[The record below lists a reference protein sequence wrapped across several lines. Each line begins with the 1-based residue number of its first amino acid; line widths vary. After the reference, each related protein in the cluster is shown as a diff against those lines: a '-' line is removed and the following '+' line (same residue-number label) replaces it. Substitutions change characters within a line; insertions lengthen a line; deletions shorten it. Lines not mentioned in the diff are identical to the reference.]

1 MPDKTRVDG
10 TNIELYDVSPWS
22 RSTIADGKW
31 LNSNT
36 IQPLED
42 NEYILASAIGDVSGA
57 VDLIQA
63 QSDVVDVV
71 GSYEQLVNYNEQL
84 TDRDIVK
91 VLVDSRYDSAE
102 SYNRM
107 IGGEPGSYTWSAIG
121 SIDRRSNWTE
131 QNSQA
136 QDYIKNKPG
145 ETNLVAGPNVY
156 IYEDGNDLIV
166 SAHQAQ
172 VQSDWTE
179 IDPNSA
185 SYIQNKPE
193 PLEISA
199 GKDIRIDEVGSTI
212 TIGVSADY
220 YPMYTNPSGYLTEYV
235 QADWNESDT
244 TSASYI
250 QNKPSTFLNLL
261 TEDADQIISG
271 ADLNDYTTPKSYFIP
286 SALDMKEIDNTPY
299 AQMGLSNPQ
308 KTGQSQL
315 YVFKTKSSN
324 GRITQLLLTP
334 YHTDPA
340 DDNALGIWYRQSSE
354 ESNLHWG
361 TWHRVGEGNG
371 SGSGLTIYDF
381 TDGIGSDLDWN
392 SIESDIKGN
401 KTVILRYS
409 NRSQYYGSNTVR
421 YYSLAYYGEGAG
433 FIDTIT
439 FASIICGGFMSELQ
453 FEVIKA
459 VRSPGQSGT
468 WTSQRVNSVNADMVD
483 GKHIVVGSVGTDSNT
498 LYFV

>member
-1 MPDKTRVDG
+1 MPDKTMPDKTRVDG

-42 NEYILASAIGDVSGA
+42 NEYILASAIGDVSGV

-172 VQSDWTE
+172 VQSDWAE

-199 GKDIRIDEVGSTI
+199 GKDIMIDEVGSTI

-220 YPMYTNPSGYLTEYV
+220 YPMYTNPSGYLTEYI

-261 TEDADQIISG
+261 TEDADMIISG

-286 SALDMKEIDNTPY
+286 SSLDMKEIDNTPY
-299 AQMGLSNPQ
+299 AQMGLSNVQ
-308 KTGQSQL
+308 KSGQSQL

-324 GRITQLLLTP
+324 GRITQLMITP
-334 YHTDPA
+334 YIIDPA
-340 DDNALGIWYRQSSE
+340 DNNAFGIWYRQSSE

-361 TWHRVGEGNG
+361 IWHRVGEGG
-371 SGSGLTIYDF
+371 SGSSVFIATRNTTTAELVQALR
-381 TDGIGSDLDWN
+381 DGKALFSK
-392 SIESDIKGN
+392 IESSYQGTTVGN
-401 KTVILRYS
+401 IAPLTSFQVPNSGSTGALFEFQSILINNAGNDRIF
-409 NRSQYYGSNTVR
+409 YYKNTNN
-421 YYSLAYYGEGAG
+421 
-433 FIDTIT
+433 
-439 FASIICGGFMSELQ
+439 
-453 FEVIKA
+453 
-459 VRSPGQSGT
+459 T
-468 WTSQRVNSVNADMVD
+468 WTQSNKEVEADTVD
-483 GKHIVVGSVGTDSNT
+483 GYHISVGSVGTDSNT